1 MGQALRHK
9 ILSVL
14 LEDRSIFLS
23 GEEISRRVGVSRAA
37 IWKHIEELRNEGYE
51 IEAKPRKGYRL
62 IYRPDRVAT
71 EEIKNELQTEIF
83 GQQIRYEPV
92 AKSTQILAHQWA
104 RAGAEEGSLVIADE
118 QQEGKGRLGR
128 SWHSPPRSGIWMSLI
143 LRPNIPIQQAA
154 HLTLLA
160 SVGVCLAIRKTTKL
174 PVKIKW
180 PNDILIQ
187 GKKVC
192 GILTELRGDQDKI
205 NYVILG
211 IGINVN
217 QDSDDFSSELNN
229 IATSLSIEGRT
240 KYSRATLIANVMKEL
255 ENYYQLYLSKGFD
268 PIRLKWESLS
278 DLIGQKITAR
288 TPQSL
293 IEGIAESLNSDGSLL
308 IRTNDENVSIYS
320 ADIKF

>member
-14 LEDRSIFLS
+14 LEDRSNFLS
-23 GEEISRRVGVSRAA
+23 GEEISRKVGVSRAA

-51 IEAKPRKGYRL
+51 IDAKPRKGYRL

-71 EEIKNELQTEIF
+71 EEIKNELQTENF
-83 GQQIRYEPV
+83 GQHLRYEPV

-128 SWHSPPRSGIWMSLI
+128 NWHSPPRTGIWMSLI

-160 SVGVCLAIRKTTKL
+160 SVGVCLAIRRTTKL

-180 PNDILIQ
+180 PNDILIE

-217 QDSDDFSSELNN
+217 QEPDDFSSELSD
-229 IATSLSIEGRT
+229 IATSLSIEGKT

-255 ENYYQLYLSKGFD
+255 EDYYQLYLYKGFD
-268 PIRLKWESLS
+268 PIRIKWESLS
-278 DLIGQKITAR
+278 GLIGQKITAR

-308 IRTNDENVSIYS
+308 IRTNTDNVTIYS
-320 ADIKF
+320 ADIKI

>member
-128 SWHSPPRSGIWMSLI
+128 SWHSPPRTGIWMSLI

-217 QDSDDFSSELNN
+217 QDPDDFSSELNN

-255 ENYYQLYLSKGFD
+255 EDYYQLYLSKGFD

-288 TPQSL
+288 TPQSK

-308 IRTNDENVSIYS
+308 IRTNDENVTIYS